1 MTNYHCAIRRK
12 ILQNLLVYVNN
23 LPIFE
28 FFNLGFF
35 AYDDKIK
42 DTKTTKRKTM
52 KNFKRIKWKMR
63 KKTSVTFLHL
73 SSACILL
80 QITVQCEIT
89 RRRRKK
95 GGKNYQQHEGLK
107 SVMTSC
113 ERKIALSPEGIR

>member
-1 MTNYHCAIRRK
+1 MNSAARMRGEIDDKLPLCNK
-12 ILQNLLVYVNN
+12 KEILQNLLIFVNN

-42 DTKTTKRKTM
+42 NTKTTKKKTM

-95 GGKNYQQHEGLK
+95 R
-107 SVMTSC
+107 
-113 ERKIALSPEGIR
+113 RKKIINNMRG